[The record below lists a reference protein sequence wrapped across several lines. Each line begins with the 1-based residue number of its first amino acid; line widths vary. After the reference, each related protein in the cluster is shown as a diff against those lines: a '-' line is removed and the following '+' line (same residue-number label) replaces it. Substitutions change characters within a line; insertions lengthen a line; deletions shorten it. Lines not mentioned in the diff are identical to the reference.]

1 MLNST
6 LEDPACTGECGS
18 DDPEGSLVHAGESGG
33 VDGSEPPAPVSMT
46 GIIRRSL
53 DRLNVVGLVDAQDV
67 VKFGE
72 RNWGEHLDVGV
83 LK

>member
-1 MLNST
+1 MLNPT
-6 LEDPACTGECGS
+6 LEDPARAGECGS
-18 DDPEGSLVHAGESGG
+18 DDSEGSLMHASERRGI
-33 VDGSEPPAPVSMT
+33 DGSEPPAPVSVT
-46 GIIRRSL
+46 GVIGRSL
-53 DRLNVVGLVDAQDV
+53 DRLDIAGLVNAQDV